1 VTISSTTP
9 VGAVYEAMYAT
20 MAGEQQISVS
30 IVSIVDGERISA
42 LHIEDATKHVN
53 KDLTLP

>member
-1 VTISSTTP
+1 MS
-9 VGAVYEAMYAT
+9 AVYEAMYAT